1 MHCKLLE
8 SENSRMKVRRP
19 LTQDFSQQSS
29 QERSEYEIKQEEK
42 TDTLNAQLASVQ
54 REFSKQSKEYQM
66 QVSTLLE

>member
-42 TDTLNAQLASVQ
+42 IDTLNAQLESVQ